1 MSAIAVHHT
10 ETDDGAWDGPANE
23 ARLKADAGE
32 AYYKSAFAWQDPDGD
47 PETKAAYKFPHHLI
61 DEEGNVG
68 AANVKACQTGCGVLN
83 GGMGGAKIPD
93 ADRQGV
99 YNHLAAHL
107 KDADVEPP
115 DLRAG
120 PVPVR
125 EERSFPLRE
134 MRVISDNGERK
145 IVGYAA
151 VFDQLSVELW
161 GFWEKIAP
169 GAFTKTIQEADV
181 RGLWNHD
188 SNYVLGRTKSG
199 TLALRED
206 PIGLGIE
213 ILPPDTQWARD
224 LMVTIDRGD
233 VDQMSFAFQVM
244 RDRWETIED
253 KLVRTLEEVALYD
266 VSPVTFPA
274 YPQTTVQLRGD
285 LRTFGVPVS
294 ELPEFVRSLE
304 RIEKG
309 MATRDDLRML
319 RAMTDRVQKEIPAAP
334 AQGSHPA
341 DEDAEGKVARARH
354 ALRRRVLELQLLRKG
369 PKS

>member
-1 MSAIAVHHT
+1 
-10 ETDDGAWDGPANE
+10 
-23 ARLKADAGE
+23 
-32 AYYKSAFAWQDPDGD
+32 
-47 PETKAAYKFPHHLI
+47 
-61 DEEGNVG
+61 
-68 AANVKACQTGCGVLN
+68 
-83 GGMGGAKIPD
+83 
-93 ADRQGV
+93 
-99 YNHLAAHL
+99 
-107 KDADVEPP
+107 
-115 DLRAG
+115 
-120 PVPVR
+120 
-125 EERSFPLRE
+125 
-134 MRVISDNGERK
+134 
-145 IVGYAA
+145 
-151 VFDQLSVELW
+151 
-161 GFWEKIAP
+161 
-169 GAFTKTIQEADV
+169 
-181 RGLWNHD
+181 
-188 SNYVLGRTKSG
+188 
-199 TLALRED
+199 
-206 PIGLGIE
+206 
-213 ILPPDTQWARD
+213 
-224 LMVTIDRGD
+224 MVTIDRGD

>member
-23 ARLKADAGE
+23 ARLKVDAGE
-32 AYYKSAFAWQDPDGD
+32 VYYKSAFAWQDPDGD
-47 PETKAAYKFPHHLI
+47 PETKAAYKFINHVV
-61 DEEGNVG
+61 DSDGDVG
-68 AANVKACQTGCGVLN
+68 AANVKACQTGIGVLN
-83 GGMGGAKIPD
+83 GGRGGADIPD

-99 YNHLAAHL
+99 YSHLAAHL

-120 PVPVR
+120 PMPVR
-125 EERSFPLRE
+125 EERSFSLRE
-134 MRVISDNGERK
+134 MRVIGDDGQRK

-161 GFWEKIAP
+161 GFYEKIQP

-199 TLALRED
+199 TLTLRED

-244 RDRWETIED
+244 RDHWETVDD

-274 YPQTTVQLRGD
+274 YPQTTVQVRED
-285 LRTFGVPVS
+285 LRTFGVPVA

-354 ALRRRVLELQLLRKG
+354 ALRRRVLELQLLKKG
-369 PKS
+369 PK